1 MRFKDVFQWQRIS
14 GQPLAV
20 NGLTITP
27 QSRALTIRLPFGGF
41 VWHRPTSVVVEQNG
55 QVKRLPIVDV
65 TRMLQLGL
73 LVTSVGIVLAGW
85 LVSRQRKENNS

>member
-1 MRFKDVFQWQRIS
+1 MQIKDVFQWQHIS

-27 QSRALTIRLPFGGF
+27 QSRALIVRLPIGGI
-41 VWHRPTSVVVEQNG
+41 VLQRPISVVVEQNG
-55 QVKRLPIVDV
+55 QVKRIPIVDI

-73 LVTSVGIVLAGW
+73 LAIGAGITLTGW
-85 LVSRQRKENNS
+85 LVFRQRKENNS

>member
-1 MRFKDVFQWQRIS
+1 MQPKDVFQWQRVS
-14 GQPLAV
+14 GQPLVV

-27 QSRALTIRLPFGGF
+27 QSRALIVRLPVGGF
-41 VWHRPTSVVVEQNG
+41 VWHRPIAVVVEQDG

-73 LVTSVGIVLAGW
+73 LVVGAGIALAGW
-85 LVSRQRKENNS
+85 FVSRQRKENNS